1 MISGLPLARRKR
13 YAMDFRG
20 THATHYRSNISRT
33 THGLPMNALSLE
45 HKSCCDRHGLTHG
58 LTTHHDLE
66 SLSTV
71 TNFSNRKSSQVEEKG
86 ISTQQSSSIQNN
98 SQHINSNHPTTIST
112 PSLQPPL
119 NQPLPPPPKPPT
131 QILQNAVH
139 HPRHRRFRSS
149 HLRRSCQART
159 HRPLPSHRHSPVLPS
174 RRRRRSRPQLRGSY
188 VHPKIPIILQPILSL
203 THTSTA
209 EPDLTTVADF
219 EASCAASGTTAMCC
233 TVPVVCFLFTA

>member
-1 MISGLPLARRKR
+1 
-13 YAMDFRG
+13 
-20 THATHYRSNISRT
+20 
-33 THGLPMNALSLE
+33 MNGLSLE

-58 LTTHHDLE
+58 LTTHHDLG

-71 TNFSNRKSSQVEEKG
+71 TNFSNRESFQVEEKV

-98 SQHINSNHPTTIST
+98 PQHINSNHPTIHPVLPT
-112 PSLQPPL
+112 PNPH
-119 NQPLPPPPKPPT
+119 PPPTQPKPPN

-139 HPRHRRFRSS
+139 HPRLRRFRSS

-188 VHPKIPIILQPILSL
+188 VHPKFTIIFQPILSL

>member
-13 YAMDFRG
+13 YATDFRG
-20 THATHYRSNISRT
+20 THATHYRSNISRI

-58 LTTHHDLE
+58 LTTHHDLG

-112 PSLQPPL
+112 PSL
-119 NQPLPPPPKPPT
+119 
-131 QILQNAVH
+131 
-139 HPRHRRFRSS
+139 HRRFRSS

-159 HRPLPSHRHSPVLPS
+159 HRPLPSHRHSSVLPS

-188 VHPKIPIILQPILSL
+188 VHPKIVTIPQPILSL

-233 TVPVVCFLFTA
+233 TVPVVCFRFTM